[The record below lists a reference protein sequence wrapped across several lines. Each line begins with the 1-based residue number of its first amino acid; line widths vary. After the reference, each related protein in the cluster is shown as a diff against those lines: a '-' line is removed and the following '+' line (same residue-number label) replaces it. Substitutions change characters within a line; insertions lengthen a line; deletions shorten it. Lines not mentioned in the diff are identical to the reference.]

1 MTPGTKHASFDRVLE
16 SVKFSKLILPILLGI
31 GAVVW
36 IMSRQLDLDELALV
50 KWDFRSLFWILAA
63 LGLYMIRHLF
73 YSWRLW
79 VMTDRSFSFMK
90 CMQLIVIW
98 EFSSAVSP
106 TNVGGTG
113 VAVVLLAQEKLSGAK
128 TVAVVVYSLVLDT
141 ILFVVTLPLFYLL
154 FGTVVIR
161 PLTASGATQGF
172 EFTFL
177 LVILAMMAYGSLFFY
192 GLFINPNSSKR
203 FLLFISRWRILARFR
218 NNIRQT
224 ALDIV
229 TAANEI
235 KFKPFNFHLQAMT
248 ATAGAWGT
256 RFLAVNC
263 IILALVASTPLYW
276 WDQIIIMI
284 RGMSMFAIT
293 SFSPTPGGSG
303 LAEFLFGG
311 FYADYVPKGIASVIA
326 LIWRLITY
334 YPYLILGAIVIPVWI
349 RGIISKHSKTEE
361 K

>member
-1 MTPGTKHASFDRVLE
+1 MTPGAKHVHFDKVLD
-16 SVKFSKLILPILLGI
+16 SVKFSKIILPILLGL
-31 GAVVW
+31 GVVVW
-36 IMSRQLDLDELALV
+36 LMIRQLDLEELGLV
-50 KWDFRSLFWILAA
+50 KWDFHSLFWILAA
-63 LGLYMIRHLF
+63 IGTYISRHLF
-73 YSWRLW
+73 YSWRLY
-79 VMTDRSFSFMK
+79 VMTERAFTFLK

-128 TVAVVVYSLVLDT
+128 TVAVIVYSLVLDT
-141 ILFVVTLPLFYLL
+141 ILFVFCLPLFYLI
-154 FGTVVIR
+154 FGKIIIR

-172 EFTFL
+172 EFTFFV
-177 LVILAMMAYGSLFFY
+177 VILAMLAYGTLFFY

-203 FLLFISRWRILARFR
+203 FLLFISRWRILTKFR
-218 NNIRQT
+218 NNIRKT
-224 ALDIV
+224 AMDIV

-235 KFKPFNFHLQAMT
+235 KHKPLNFHLQAMT

-263 IILALVASTPLYW
+263 IIIALVSSTPIHL
-276 WDQIIIMI
+276 WDQLIMMI

-334 YPYLILGAIVIPVWI
+334 YPYLILGAIVIPIWI
-349 RGIISKHSKTEE
+349 KGLISRQSKE
-361 K
+361 